1 MSRLRHLLVVLGD
14 QLDLQASCFDS
25 ADAQHDAVWMAEVAE
40 ESTHVWSSKP
50 RIALFLAAMRHHA
63 QALREAG
70 WRVDYRH
77 LDDPGNLGSLG
88 AELRATIARLKPQG
102 LVMTAPGDW
111 RVLEAIKAVAA
122 DCQLPL
128 DIREDRHFFSTVRD
142 FAAHA
147 KGRKQLRLEYWYR
160 ELRVRHQVL
169 MDGEQP
175 VGGQWNF
182 DADNREA
189 FGKEGPPPIPA
200 PARFEPNETTRGVL
214 QLVAERFAAHPGSL
228 DSFAWPVTREQ
239 ALQSLERFIR
249 ERLPHFGRWQD
260 AMWTGEVWLFH
271 SHLAAALNLKLL
283 TAREVVQAA
292 EAAYRRGEADLASTE
307 GFIRQILGWREYV
320 RGVYW
325 LHMPQ
330 YLQRNALAASRAL
343 PGFFWNAQTDMAC
356 LRDALELTLAGRFE
370 HFSIHG
376 QTTKPKASLVWMPV
390 SWLKLRGSAAESF
403 RAPNLVQTNIT
414 PLRRQIGAGDPY
426 RAEVTGLPTDS
437 SAQRTVFRQ
446 GNEKLQPEQ
455 AKTALAG
462 LVMEVPGV
470 RGLSLNFDYYR
481 LNQNDVIENIGAP
494 GTLLRD
500 ELYLDL
506 ATQAALAAGTPIDQ
520 VDLGSG
526 TAGYKG
532 YGAVKRRAVTAED
545 RAAFAAYNARQTSA
559 AARRAPVGEVES
571 IIDNYINLSG
581 RDIEGYEV
589 GAQWRSPR
597 TRLGSFALNTDITRY
612 LRRRSQATSRRRF

>member
-14 QLDLQASCFDS
+14 QLDLQASCFDG
-25 ADAQHDAVWMAEVAE
+25 ADAQQDAVWMAEVAE

-88 AELRATIARLKPQG
+88 AELRAAIARLKPQG

-122 DCQLPL
+122 DYQLPL

-142 FAAHA
+142 FSAHA
-147 KGRKQLRLEYWYR
+147 KGRKQLRPEYWYR

-330 YLQRNALAASRAL
+330 YLQRNALAATRAL
-343 PGFFWNAQTDMAC
+343 PAFFWNAQTEMAC
-356 LRDALELTLAGRFE
+356 LRDALELTLQ
-370 HFSIHG
+370 HG
-376 QTTKPKASLVWMPV
+376 YAHHIQRLM
-390 SWLKLRGSAAESF
+390 
-403 RAPNLVQTNIT
+403 
-414 PLRRQIGAGDPY
+414 
-426 RAEVTGLPTDS
+426 VTGLYALLLGVDPQQVHGWYLSVYVDAVEWVELPNTLGMSQYADGGVMAS
-437 SAQRTVFRQ
+437 KPYVASGKYLQRMGNHCKGCRYDPAQATGDRACPYTTLYWDFLLRH
-446 GNEKLQPEQ
+446 EQ
-455 AKTALAG
+455 ALAKNPRMVMQVKNLKRLDEGKRAEIQAQALAH
-462 LVMEVPGV
+462 V
-470 RGLSLNFDYYR
+470 
-481 LNQNDVIENIGAP
+481 
-494 GTLLRD
+494 
-500 ELYLDL
+500 
-506 ATQAALAAGTPIDQ
+506 
-520 VDLGSG
+520 
-526 TAGYKG
+526 
-532 YGAVKRRAVTAED
+532 RAVG
-545 RAAFAAYNARQTSA
+545 
-559 AARRAPVGEVES
+559 VG
-571 IIDNYINLSG
+571 
-581 RDIEGYEV
+581 
-589 GAQWRSPR
+589 
-597 TRLGSFALNTDITRY
+597 
-612 LRRRSQATSRRRF
+612 